1 MQTKIVPNAELIP
14 AIATFIE
21 EGQEVVFKPKGV
33 SMLPFIHGGK
43 DSVLL
48 RKADELKIGDI
59 ALAEISEGRYVI
71 HRVEKIEGETVILM
85 GDGNLVGRERCR
97 RKDVIAIA
105 EKIIK
110 SNREIDCQSQKHLRN
125 AEIWKRLLPIRKY
138 LLAIYRRLI

>member
-1 MQTKIVPNAELIP
+1 
-14 AIATFIE
+14 
-21 EGQEVVFKPKGV
+21 
-33 SMLPFIHGGK
+33 MLPFIHGGK

-59 ALAEISEGRYVI
+59 ALAEISEGRFVI

-105 EKIIK
+105 VKIIK